1 MSRKGC
7 LPDNGQ
13 HNITKEKKELQGL
26 NEKLKVILPLI
37 LHLPW
42 HCDKYNSLE
51 RKRVGNWV
59 LVWSAG
65 PGRSAWV
72 DRKTKMAAA
81 SCGTSDNSKNIV
93 VSLSEDDIPG
103 AKLPREIPEQCN
115 VQQLKRWL
123 SCRGAFVSGKKT
135 QLIARFVYTF
145 ISVCFIYLESYSFE
159 INPRSL

>member
-7 LPDNGQ
+7 LPDNGL
-13 HNITKEKKELQGL
+13 HNITKEKKEFQGL

-42 HCDKYNSLE
+42 HCDKYNSSE
-51 RKRVGNWV
+51 RKRAGNWV

-72 DRKTKMAAA
+72 DRKTKMAAS

-93 VSLSEDDIPG
+93 VSLSEDDIPR
-103 AKLPREIPEQCN
+103 AKLPREIPE
-115 VQQLKRWL
+115 
-123 SCRGAFVSGKKT
+123 
-135 QLIARFVYTF
+135 
-145 ISVCFIYLESYSFE
+145 
-159 INPRSL
+159 

>member
-42 HCDKYNSLE
+42 HCDKYNSSE

-123 SCRGAFVSGKKT
+123 SCRGALVSGKKKPNLSQGLFT
-135 QLIARFVYTF
+135 LLLAYALYIWNLIALR
-145 ISVCFIYLESYSFE
+145 
-159 INPRSL
+159 